1 MRARIVG
8 DVAENDSRAVYVS
21 NTKTRPST
29 SRDSSG
35 VPPRAVRV
43 CVESPTETAI
53 ARAIG
58 TRARDD
64 AMAKVPARLRS
75 VTYTLS
81 PMRTGVMH
89 GLFKDWA
96 AGMAKRVKE
105 NAVDAGVFCALPL
118 GATVWCARD
127 DGDARAS
134 DDAID
139 APRDDAGET
148 RERTRGGGGFDARG
162 TADRGV
168 GSRRRRTRV
177 ASDATRRGARG
188 EASTG
193 GCDARTRD

>member
-1 MRARIVG
+1 M
-8 DVAENDSRAVYVS
+8 
-21 NTKTRPST
+21 
-29 SRDSSG
+29 
-35 VPPRAVRV
+35 

-148 RERTRGGGGFDARG
+148 RERTRGGGRFDARG
-162 TADRGV
+162 IG
-168 GSRRRRTRV
+168 GSRRRVAGARRTRG
-177 ASDATRRGARG
+177 ASDATRRG
-188 EASTG
+188 
-193 GCDARTRD
+193 DARRGVDGGVRCANARLTSARDRDRAQVRVELQGK

>member
-1 MRARIVG
+1 MRIVG
-8 DVAENDSRAVYVS
+8 DVAENDKWAVYVS

-35 VPPRAVRV
+35 VPARAVRV

-127 DGDARAS
+127 DGDARAWRR
-134 DDAID
+134 
-139 APRDDAGET
+139 RDRRAAG
-148 RERTRGGGGFDARG
+148 RRGRDARED
-162 TADRGV
+162 ARWWGV
-168 GSRRRRTRV
+168 RR
-177 ASDATRRGARG
+177 ARG
-188 EASTG
+188 RRIEA
-193 GCDARTRD
+193 

>member
-1 MRARIVG
+1 MGRLRLEYEDPPVDESRFERRPRA
-8 DVAENDSRAVYVS
+8 
-21 NTKTRPST
+21 
-29 SRDSSG
+29 
-35 VPPRAVRV
+35 RAVRV